1 MPYLLAVD
9 QGTTSTTTLIV
20 DEKFHVCGC
29 ASQEFRQFYPKP
41 EYVEHS
47 PDDIWQSALETIGTA
62 IARARIDARQ
72 IAAIGIAN
80 QRETTVVWERKTGVP
95 VYPAIVW
102 QCRRTREACQAL
114 KSANLEP
121 MIREKTGLLC
131 DPYFSATKIRW
142 ILDRCDAQNWAENG
156 DLCFGTID
164 SWLLWQLTQGASH
177 ATDPTNA
184 SRTLLMNLAEAAWD
198 DDLLGLFRIP
208 RAMMPEIQPNNA
220 IFGHTKGVPGL
231 PDGIPISGILGDQ
244 QAALFGQCCFDPG
257 AAKCTFGTGAFLLL
271 NTGRQ
276 IVRSQSGLISTAAW
290 KFGDDV
296 TYALEGSAFVAG
308 AIVQWLRDGL
318 KIIESSSEIEA
329 LARSVGDCGGV
340 VVVPA
345 LTGLGAP
352 HWRSDARGLIC
363 GLTRATT
370 RAHIARAALMGICQ
384 QNTDL
389 FDAMTA
395 DLGRGLTRVKVDGG
409 ASANDLLMQMQAD
422 LLGKE
427 LIRPDN
433 LQTTA
438 LGAAMC
444 ASLGAGIY
452 KTQDDVCKT
461 YEIERR
467 FEPQASDEWRTAE
480 RRHWKSAVGRA

>member
-1 MPYLLAVD
+1 
-9 QGTTSTTTLIV
+9 
-20 DEKFHVCGC
+20 
-29 ASQEFRQFYPKP
+29 
-41 EYVEHS
+41 
-47 PDDIWQSALETIGTA
+47 
-62 IARARIDARQ
+62 
-72 IAAIGIAN
+72 
-80 QRETTVVWERKTGVP
+80 
-95 VYPAIVW
+95 
-102 QCRRTREACQAL
+102 
-114 KSANLEP
+114 
-121 MIREKTGLLC
+121 
-131 DPYFSATKIRW
+131 
-142 ILDRCDAQNWAENG
+142 
-156 DLCFGTID
+156 
-164 SWLLWQLTQGASH
+164 
-177 ATDPTNA
+177 
-184 SRTLLMNLAEAAWD
+184 MNLADAAWD

-208 RAMMPEIQPNNA
+208 RAMMPEILPNNA

-452 KTQDDVCKT
+452 KSQDDVCKT

-467 FEPQASDEWRTAE
+467 FAPQASDEWRTAE
-480 RRHWKSAVGRA
+480 RRQWKSAVGRA